1 MWYFLWYI
9 LNNIRKNAQV
19 NICDCRNFANWWSLC
34 FITHPSSAVSLPNL
48 ALPLAQDLLKNKIKK
63 NIFRSILARR
73 AFCKLIRDEEQC
85 KGGSYIDE
93 FCGKTMCYRLPGEV
107 CDMPN
112 SSPMNGNCHPLL
124 TCNCGKCWG
133 CVNVNGVRMCDEMDL
148 CSVNKKFTY
157 QKKHSNL
164 FNSDYYY
171 W

>member
-1 MWYFLWYI
+1 MHKSTFVIVAI
-9 LNNIRKNAQV
+9 LLIGEVCAS
-19 NICDCRNFANWWSLC
+19 SL
-34 FITHPSSAVSLPNL
+34 IPH
-48 ALPLAQDLLKNKIKK
+48 Q
-63 NIFRSILARR
+63 RSILARR

-171 W
+171 